1 MLINLNIIEENIQD
15 EMNNITRFAILSKN
29 KTNPTQNDKT
39 SFCFDFKHSD
49 KPGQLIN
56 VMSQFSDNNINIS
69 KIESRPSKKQLGK
82 YIFWMDIDGHLK
94 DNNLNEIFNKIKKTT
109 NTLKIIG
116 SYKKSTKVH

>member
-1 MLINLNIIEENIQD
+1 
-15 EMNNITRFAILSKN
+15 
-29 KTNPTQNDKT
+29 
-39 SFCFDFKHSD
+39 
-49 KPGQLIN
+49 
-56 VMSQFSDNNINIS
+56 MSQFSDNNINIS

-94 DNNLNEIFNKIKKTT
+94 DNNLNEIFIKIKKIT